1 MVRPTLPALL
11 CGLVLIA
18 GCGGDS
24 EENNAYVDD
33 VNAAQVEFA
42 DNVARLSREITEDSS
57 PREDRA
63 TLDRFEGAID
73 GVVDDLRRID
83 PPDVVDAEHDRL
95 VAAMNGFGTEVE
107 EATDAL
113 RDPTRSRIERA
124 QRTLAQATAAV
135 DRRINAAITAINSK
149 LGAA

>member
-11 CGLVLIA
+11 CGLVLLA

-24 EENNAYVDD
+24 EESNAYVDD
-33 VNAAQVEFA
+33 VNAAQMEFA
-42 DNVARLSREITEDSS
+42 DNVARLSREITRESS
-57 PREDRA
+57 PREDRR

-95 VAAMNGFGTEVE
+95 IAAMNGFGTEVE
-107 EATDAL
+107 EATAAL
-113 RDPTRSRIERA
+113 RDPTRGRIA